1 LERLLAASSGEV
13 TLAAMDLLGGGE
25 EPARSAARHVGL
37 ALGLVRLLQGV
48 PGDLRRGRLPLPRTS
63 LTRHQID
70 PERVDPRTAEAL
82 RPAVAELM
90 RRAREHLHEARR
102 HRPAI
107 PRRALAALLP
117 APLLDDYLRRL
128 ARARCNPL
136 ASVRTGPSG
145 SAPLSL
151 FVHYA
156 LRRY

>member
-1 LERLLAASSGEV
+1 
-13 TLAAMDLLGGGE
+13 MDLLGGGE
-25 EPARSAARHVGL
+25 EPVRTAACHLGL

-48 PGDLRRGRLPLPRTS
+48 PGDLRRGRVPLPRT
-63 LTRHQID
+63 LLARHQID
-70 PERVDPRTAEAL
+70 PERLDPRAAEAL

-117 APLLDDYLRRL
+117 APLLDAYLRRL
-128 ARARCNPL
+128 ARARCDPL
-136 ASVRTGPSG
+136 ASVRTRPSG
-145 SAPLSL
+145 FAPLSL